1 MADITWKTTA
11 LPDAILGVPYQAGLA
26 FTGNAT
32 AVTAGAVTAGAL
44 PTGLVVNASDH
55 VRITGT
61 PTVKG
66 LFTVTISLTD
76 TAGAVAS
83 SSMTLRVRDV
93 EPGDAYS
100 LSATDKNAGDISKLR
115 WS

>member
-1 MADITWKTTA
+1 MADIIWKTA
-11 LPDAILGVPYQAGLA
+11 SLPVAIRGVPYEAGLA

-32 AVTAGAVTAGAL
+32 AVTAGSVTSGAL

-61 PTVKG
+61 PTAAPG
-66 LFTVTISLTD
+66 AYPVTITLTD

-83 SSMTLRVRDV
+83 SSMTLYVRDAV
-93 EPGDAYS
+93 PADDVPLGTNKVA
-100 LSATDKNAGDISKLR
+100 ADIAKLR
-115 WS
+115 WP